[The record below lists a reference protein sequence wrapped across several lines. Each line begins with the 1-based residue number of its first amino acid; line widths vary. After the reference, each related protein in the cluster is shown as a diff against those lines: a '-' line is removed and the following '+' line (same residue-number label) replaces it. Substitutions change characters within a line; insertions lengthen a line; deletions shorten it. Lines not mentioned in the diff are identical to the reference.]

1 MLRIATQGI
10 SDDWLS
16 CTIRTVETVMEQHGF
31 VEDDPVPQI
40 SLPKE
45 ESMAAWEKLLRRF
58 NLLRL
63 S

>member
-10 SDDWLS
+10 RM
-16 CTIRTVETVMEQHGF
+16 IGF
-31 VEDDPVPQI
+31 PAPYEPLKLEDDPVPQI
-40 SLPKE
+40 NRPKE
-45 ESMAAWEKLLRRF
+45 EPTAAWEKLLRMF

>member
-16 CTIRTVETVMEQHGF
+16 RTIRTVETVMEQHGF
-31 VEDDPVPQI
+31 VEDFPVPQI
-40 SLPKE
+40 NRPKE
-45 ESMAAWEKLLRRF
+45 QPTAAWEKLLRRL